1 MIQFKYQNRSKKNKD
16 KDKFIKLCEDLLNNS
31 SIYDRRLF
39 KTSFKDIY
47 NKHKYNFSL
56 NDN

>member
-31 SIYDRRLF
+31 SIIMIGVYLKLHER
-39 KTSFKDIY
+39 IY
-47 NKHKYNFSL
+47 ITNINIIFL
-56 NDN
+56 